1 MFSLNL
7 IYVDYIFVLI
17 IISALI
23 TLFFVFKKTLHLKEV
38 RFIFFI
44 RLFLFSI
51 LIFLLLE
58 PKLILNKSRSF
69 QKDWNL
75 YIDNSLSMAYHK
87 NSSSLSITKGINEL
101 IEKLK
106 VKGINIIPFTFGS
119 ELDTNYVI
127 DKEIFFSSSTNIEQV
142 IDHIEFNQQKISGAI
157 IITDGQVN
165 SGNVTLS
172 NDFNLDIPIHSI
184 GVGNEIPLVDVSI
197 QSVEIPPAILKGDN
211 IDLKVIIS
219 SIGDINERLN
229 VMIYSEGKILGS
241 KVISVV
247 GNGSLNHVRFRIKPE
262 ATGEINY
269 LIKVNSAPEEINI
282 KNNSQKIKTQV
293 LKSEYS
299 IALFTGSPNFNTS
312 IIKRIL
318 EDNNTYN
325 IDHFIFKNGNY
336 SKPLNYFWDK
346 KYDLILFDNHPV
358 NDNFNDWVSFLRIF
372 IKKIISNQTSIG
384 FFNGFDIHQ
393 ETIQKY
399 LSLVDVELNK
409 PLIELNN
416 EFDWSIDK
424 NWDSFFPLKKI
435 KIERIDLN
443 NLPPLFVNIEVDS
456 SNLIPLAK
464 FNLPEVKIP
473 LLMVGEKKN
482 IRFLIWSSPELYK
495 LYFNT
500 QNTNLNSIDKQI
512 FNPLFSWLMRTGS
525 GENFY
530 FRSDKNSYQ
539 QGEKIIIS
547 GKSIYDDNQNLDG
560 IINIYYEDELVNS
573 KPIIYNKDLG
583 IYEGYFYASKPGEL
597 DYAIEFLNEK
607 NQFVSKKNTIQIQES
622 QVELNKVYLDNR
634 GLNLLAKKTN
644 GDFYFWDNR
653 NEFANVLEK
662 NIKNINV
669 KYFKKFI
676 MVSWFFVALFL
687 LLGIEWYIRNKKG
700 FS

>member
-1 MFSLNL
+1 M
-7 IYVDYIFVLI
+7 
-17 IISALI
+17 
-23 TLFFVFKKTLHLKEV
+23 
-38 RFIFFI
+38 
-44 RLFLFSI
+44 
-51 LIFLLLE
+51 
-58 PKLILNKSRSF
+58 
-69 QKDWNL
+69 
-75 YIDNSLSMAYHK
+75 
-87 NSSSLSITKGINEL
+87 
-101 IEKLK
+101 
-106 VKGINIIPFTFGS
+106 
-119 ELDTNYVI
+119 
-127 DKEIFFSSSTNIEQV
+127 
-142 IDHIEFNQQKISGAI
+142 
-157 IITDGQVN
+157 
-165 SGNVTLS
+165 
-172 NDFNLDIPIHSI
+172 
-184 GVGNEIPLVDVSI
+184 
-197 QSVEIPPAILKGDN
+197 
-211 IDLKVIIS
+211 
-219 SIGDINERLN
+219 
-229 VMIYSEGKILGS
+229 
-241 KVISVV
+241 
-247 GNGSLNHVRFRIKPE
+247 
-262 ATGEINY
+262 
-269 LIKVNSAPEEINI
+269 
-282 KNNSQKIKTQV
+282 
-293 LKSEYS
+293 
-299 IALFTGSPNFNTS
+299 FTGSPNFNTS

-424 NWDSFFPLKKI
+424 NWDSFFPLKKV
-435 KIERIDLN
+435 KIESIDLN

-464 FNLPEVKIP
+464 FNLPEVTIP

-500 QNTNLNSIDKQI
+500 QGTNLSSIDKQI
-512 FNPLFSWLMRTGS
+512 FNPIFSWLMRTGS

-560 IINIYYEDELVNS
+560 IINIYYEDESVNS
-573 KPIIYNKDLG
+573 KPITYDKDLG
-583 IYEGYFYASKPGEL
+583 IYEGYFYASKPGNL
-597 DYAIEFLNEK
+597 DYEIEFINDK

-622 QVELNKVYLDNR
+622 QVELNKVHLDNKI
-634 GLNLLAKKTN
+634 LNLLAKKTN
-644 GDFYFWDNR
+644 GDFYFWDDR

-662 NIKNINV
+662 NIKNINI
-669 KYFKKFI
+669 KYFRKLI
-676 MVSWFFVALFL
+676 MLSWFLLALFL
-687 LLGIEWYIRNKKG
+687 IFGIEWYVRNKKG